1 MAPKGEMVMIEAVK
15 GQPNFVGYEYKD
27 ITVSRSMETLYV
39 DCYTHFGWTLEGT
52 TQPIQGISSITLK
65 FKRDRKIRNKAELT
79 RLQRQLD
86 SGIHD
91 VEMLEKSK
99 VTSAAIAGF
108 SLGIVGT
115 AFMAGSVFAY
125 TGSLLALSVILAVP
139 GFIGWIL
146 PYFIYL
152 SINRKRTAKVTPMID
167 EKYDEI
173 YEVCEKASA
182 LLNK

>member
-1 MAPKGEMVMIEAVK
+1 MNEVLH
-15 GQPNFVGYEYKD
+15 GQNGFVGYEYKEV
-27 ITVSRSMETLYV
+27 TVSRSMGSVYA
-39 DCYTHFGWTLEGT
+39 DCYENFGWTLEGT
-52 TQPIQGISSITLK
+52 SQPIQGISSVTLK

-86 SGIHD
+86 ACIHD

-99 VTSAAIAGF
+99 VTGAAAAAF
-108 SLGIVGT
+108 SLGIAGT

-125 TGSLLALSVILAVP
+125 IGGLTVLSIILAVP
-139 GFIGWIL
+139 AFTGWVT
-146 PYFIYL
+146 PYFVYSAL
-152 SINRKRTAKVTPMID
+152 HRKRSTKVTPMID

-173 YEVCEKASA
+173 YEVCEKANA

>member
-1 MAPKGEMVMIEAVK
+1 VNEAVQ
-15 GQPNFVGYEYKD
+15 GQNSFVGYEYKE
-27 ITVSRSMETLYV
+27 ITVSRSMGSVYT
-39 DCYTHFGWTLEGT
+39 DCYENFGWSLEGT
-52 TQPIQGISSITLK
+52 SQPIQGISSVTLK

-86 SGIHD
+86 ACIRD

-99 VTSAAIAGF
+99 VTGAAAAAF
-108 SLGIVGT
+108 SLGIAGT

-125 TGSLLALSVILAVP
+125 LGGMLVLCIILAVP
-139 GFIGWIL
+139 GFTGWVI
-146 PYFIYL
+146 PYFVYL
-152 SINRKRTAKVTPMID
+152 ALYQKRNAKVTPMID

-173 YEVCEKASA
+173 YEVCEKANA

>member
-1 MAPKGEMVMIEAVK
+1 MSEAVK
-15 GQPNFVGYEYKD
+15 NHNSFVGYEYKE
-27 ITVSRSMETLYV
+27 ITVSRTMESV
-39 DCYTHFGWTLEGT
+39 HADCYENFGWTLEGT
-52 TQPIQGISSITLK
+52 SQPIQGISSVALK

-86 SGIHD
+86 ACIRD

-99 VTSAAIAGF
+99 TTSAAVAAF

-125 TGSLLALSVILAVP
+125 IGGLTALSVILAVP
-139 GFIGWIL
+139 AFAGWII
-146 PYFIYL
+146 PYFSYMTI
-152 SINRKRTAKVTPMID
+152 RQKRTAAVAPMID

-173 YEVCEKASA
+173 YEICEKANT
-182 LLNK
+182 LLG